1 MSAKT
6 NITLRK
12 VAMDYSILAQN
23 LAQDT
28 DGVLIDVHSLYAQFL
43 GLVDRRGRRGRRYE
57 LALILVAI
65 VLAKL
70 GGEDKPSGIADWVR
84 ARKALFI
91 ETFALK
97 RPTMPGHNTYRRVL
111 QRGVELEDLERGI
124 GAYVQAWP
132 EVGAATRITL
142 DGKTLRGTIALGESR
157 GLHLLAAY
165 LPGAGVVL
173 VQVAV
178 EVKANE
184 ITAAPKVLKLLDL
197 QGKIITGDALLAQRG
212 LSLLIVTAGG
222 HYVWTV
228 KDNQPQ
234 LQQDIQLLFEPV
246 KCAPGFSPAPTDFRT
261 AQTVNTGHGR
271 IEKRTLTT
279 SSLLTVT
286 SDWPGLQQVFKVERE
301 ITVVAQ
307 GVKRHETAYGI
318 TSLTADQAGPCRLL
332 DIVREHWSQENGL
345 HYRRDVTLH
354 EDAGRFTDWTV
365 AEAMALLNNLVLALL
380 LRGGKT
386 NAAQARRYYAAHPDE
401 ALKRILTA
409 PA

>member
-1 MSAKT
+1 
-6 NITLRK
+6 
-12 VAMDYSILAQN
+12 MDYSTLAQN
-23 LAQDT
+23 LAHDA

-43 GLVDRRGRRGRRYE
+43 GLVDRRGRQGRRYE

-70 GGEDKPSGIADWVR
+70 GGADKPSGIADWVR
-84 ARKALFI
+84 ARKELLI
-91 ETFALK
+91 EVFALK

-111 QRGVELEDLERGI
+111 QRGVALADLERGI
-124 GAYVQAWP
+124 AAYVHAWP
-132 EVGAATRITL
+132 EVGLATRITL
-142 DGKTLRGTIALGESR
+142 DGKTLRGTIAFGETR

-173 VQVAV
+173 FQVAV
-178 EVKANE
+178 ELKANE
-184 ITAAPKVLKLLDL
+184 ITAAPQVLKMLDL
-197 QGKIITGDALLAQRG
+197 QGKIITGDALLAQRA

-222 HYVWTV
+222 DYVWTV

-234 LQQDIQLLFEPV
+234 LQQDIQLLFEPAP
-246 KCAPGFSPAPTDFRT
+246 CAPGFSPGPTDFRT

-279 SSLLTVT
+279 SRLLQAT
-286 SDWPGLQQVFKVERE
+286 SDWPGLQQVFKLERE
-301 ITVVAQ
+301 ITVRVP
-307 GVKRHETAYGI
+307 GVKRHETVYGI
-318 TSLTADQAGPCRLL
+318 TSLTAEEAGPHRLL
-332 DIVREHWSQENGL
+332 EMVREHWGQENGL

-386 NAAQARRYYAAHPDE
+386 NAAQERRYYAAHPDE
-401 ALKRILTA
+401 ALKRLLTA
-409 PA
+409 PV

>member
-1 MSAKT
+1 
-6 NITLRK
+6 
-12 VAMDYSILAQN
+12 MDYSTLTQN

-28 DGVLIDVHSLYAQFL
+28 DGVLIDVHSLYAEFL
-43 GLVDRRGRRGRRYE
+43 RLVDQRGRRGRRYA

-70 GGEDKPSGIADWVR
+70 GGEDKPSGIAEWVR
-84 ARKALFI
+84 ARKELLI
-91 ETFALK
+91 EVFALK

-111 QRGVELEDLERGI
+111 QRGVGLEDLERVI
-124 GAYVQAWP
+124 GAYVHAWP

-142 DGKTLRGTIALGESR
+142 DGKTLRGTIAFGQSR

-173 VQVAV
+173 FQVAV
-178 EVKANE
+178 DVKENE
-184 ITAAPKVLKLLDL
+184 ITAAPKVLKMLDL
-197 QGKIITGDALLAQRG
+197 QGKIITGDALLAQRT
-212 LSLLIVTAGG
+212 LSLLIVTAKG

-234 LQQDIQLLFEPV
+234 LQQDIQTLFAPV
-246 KCAPGFSPAPTDFRT
+246 TCAPGFSPAPTDFRT
-261 AQTVNTGHGR
+261 AQIVNTGHGR
-271 IEKRTLTT
+271 IEKRTLTA
-279 SSLLTVT
+279 SSLLNAT

-301 ITVVAQ
+301 ITLVAQ
-307 GVKRHETAYGI
+307 GVKRHETVYGI
-318 TSLTADQAGPCRLL
+318 TSLTADQAGPARLL
-332 DIVREHWSQENGL
+332 KIVREHWGQENGL

-386 NAAQARRYYAAHPDE
+386 NAAQERRYYAAHPDE
-401 ALKRILTA
+401 ALKRLLTA
-409 PA
+409 PT